1 MLCKICLFQ
10 IIILWNSEKPQPS
23 RSKWPPMPVPLTVSD
38 GRRKVRNQADSR
50 HKRHCLCLTL
60 TASLALI
67 AETHP
72 RLRLSQT
79 TSRFLPHVAIETEA
93 VLSLDEDTVLLTSEV
108 NFAFLVWR
116 SFPERIV
123 GYPPRSHFWDP
134 LKRAWG
140 YTSKWTNDYSIVL
153 TGAAFYHRYHQANR
167 IKESFHYLRGAKGFA
182 L

>member
-1 MLCKICLFQ
+1 MSFAIVFLC
-10 IIILWNSEKPQPS
+10 
-23 RSKWPPMPVPLTVSD
+23 
-38 GRRKVRNQADSR
+38 
-50 HKRHCLCLTL
+50 
-60 TASLALI
+60 
-67 AETHP
+67 
-72 RLRLSQT
+72 QT

-93 VLSLDEDTVLLTSEV
+93 VLSLDEDTVLLTSEVGACVINKHTAELHTYTNQYSWRSCSNNLSALFLHLQV

-153 TGAAFYHRYHQANR
+153 TGAAFYHRYTDRQRQATWKNG
-167 IKESFHYLRGAKGFA
+167 IKSDLFLVFFHILLCFNCYLNTYKKCLLPCSDA
-182 L
+182 LS

>member
-1 MLCKICLFQ
+1 
-10 IIILWNSEKPQPS
+10 
-23 RSKWPPMPVPLTVSD
+23 MPVPLTVSD
-38 GRRKVRNQADSR
+38 GRRKVRNQADSQR
-50 HKRHCLCLTL
+50 VHVHKRHCLCLTL